1 MRKLSSLIWLKLAL
15 ARITQQA
22 PVGEPA
28 AAIGL
33 RMRPS
38 VAASVMVS

>member
-22 PVGEPA
+22 PAGEPA
-28 AAIGL
+28 A
-33 RMRPS
+33 P
-38 VAASVMVS
+38 